1 MLAIESKVRVADNS
15 GAKNIKIIKALGSSE
30 KKKIYLNNIVVVVVQ
45 NLVINK
51 RVQKKKIYYGL
62 VLSTKYKNSRKDGS
76 FIKFDRNRIILFS
89 LLHKFLGTRLYGPI
103 CKELKRYLVFKSQK
117 ERFQKI
123 ISHAKVIL

>member
-1 MLAIESKVRVADNS
+1 MLCIESKIKVADNS

-30 KKKIYLNNIVVVVVQ
+30 KKNIGLNDIVIVVVQ

-51 RVQKKKIYYGL
+51 KVQKKKIYYGL
-62 VLSTKYKNSRKDGS
+62 ILSTKYKNFRKDGS
-76 FIKFDRNRIILFS
+76 FIKFDFNRIILFS

-103 CKELKRYLVFKSQK
+103 CKELKRYLLVKGQK

-123 ISHAKVIL
+123 ISHAKAIL